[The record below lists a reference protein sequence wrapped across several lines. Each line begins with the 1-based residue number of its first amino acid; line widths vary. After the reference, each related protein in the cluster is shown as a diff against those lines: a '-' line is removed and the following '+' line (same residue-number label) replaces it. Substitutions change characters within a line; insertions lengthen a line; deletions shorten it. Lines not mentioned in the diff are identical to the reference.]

1 MAALTTNKSI
11 LSWIDEKQL
20 LLSPT
25 KSFGLTVA
33 KSNLK
38 SFVRKLA
45 SQVRC
50 VN

>member
-11 LSWIDEKQL
+11 LSWIDEKAALVKPDEIVWIDGSEEQL
-20 LLSPT
+20 E
-25 KSFGLTVA
+25 SFA
-33 KSNLK
+33 
-38 SFVRKLA
+38 RKLA